1 VPPEHKPYIFLTTV
15 ALAALALL
23 GLAGCQTPP
32 QTAAPAYGAMV
43 PPPGT
48 GMVGQPAPYGANVS
62 MPQGAAYPASAPMM
76 TAPPTGWQAA
86 PPAAPSL
93 TAPNNSWTWSQSAP
107 PANAPSVQ
115 QYGNQLATQ
124 ANQYQQSLTN
134 QAQQYA
140 NQMQAQPQQWMNSTQ
155 QSLANQQ
162 QQMTN
167 QLQNTAQQYTNQM
180 NQTLQQQQQ
189 QLSGQAQ
196 QYTNQFNTQVQQAM
210 PQQQTVNG
218 NWWPFQ
224 SPNGMP
230 PARATPALPA
240 RY

>member
-1 VPPEHKPYIFLTTV
+1 VPPEHKPYLFLTTV

-32 QTAAPAYGAMV
+32 QTAAPAYGTMV
-43 PPPGT
+43 PPPAT
-48 GMVGQPAPYGANVS
+48 GMMGQPAPYGANVS
-62 MPQGAAYPASAPMM
+62 MPQGAAYPASAPMT
-76 TAPPTGWQAA
+76 TAPPASWQGAA
-86 PPAAPSL
+86 PAAPSL
-93 TAPNNSWTWSQSAP
+93 TAPNNSWTWSQSSP
-107 PANAPSVQ
+107 PTTAPSAQ
-115 QYGNQLATQ
+115 QYG
-124 ANQYQQSLTN
+124 
-134 QAQQYA
+134 

-167 QLQNTAQQYTNQM
+167 QLQNTAQQYNNQM

-189 QLSGQAQ
+189 QLSGQMQ
-196 QYTNQFNTQVQQAM
+196 QYTNQMTPQMQQAM

>member
-23 GLAGCQTPP
+23 SLAGCQTPP
-32 QTAAPAYGAMV
+32 QTAAPVYGTTV
-43 PPPGT
+43 PPPAT
-48 GMVGQPAPYGANVS
+48 GMMGQPAPYGATVS

-76 TAPPTGWQAA
+76 TAPPTGWQGSA
-86 PPAAPSL
+86 PPAPSL
-93 TAPNNSWTWSQSAP
+93 TAPNNSWTWSQSP
-107 PANAPSVQ
+107 PPTTAPSVQ

-134 QAQQYA
+134 Q
-140 NQMQAQPQQWMNSTQ
+140 
-155 QSLANQQ
+155 
-162 QQMTN
+162 
-167 QLQNTAQQYTNQM
+167 AQQYTNQM

-224 SPNGMP
+224 SPNSVP
-230 PARATPALPA
+230 PARATPALPV

>member
-1 VPPEHKPYIFLTTV
+1 MPPEHKPYIFLTTV

-32 QTAAPAYGAMV
+32 QTAAPAYGSMV

-93 TAPNNSWTWSQSAP
+93 TAPNNSWTWSQSTAP
-107 PANAPSVQ
+107 APSVQ

-140 NQMQAQPQQWMNSTQ
+140 NQAQAQPQQWMNSTQ